1 MELNRNSLLPLY
13 YQLKE
18 ILKEELDIGK
28 YKPGDRIPSE
38 NELSKWL
45 GISRNTSKQA
55 IADLVSEGHLYRI
68 QGKGTYVS
76 EKQVFKAHAE
86 SFSFSAE
93 FKSDNAKLITR
104 VIFAEE
110 ILESQETIKF
120 LKLKESTKLFRIQ
133 RLRLLNNIPVALQT
147 SYIPQYF
154 CADLLSYD
162 LSHSSLIDIL
172 HENPNVSFEY
182 FTENLACGKADK
194 YEAEL
199 LKIKRG
205 DPIFFLTR
213 KTFTKKDEIIEVART
228 FMPGERCEFYFKHGE
243 QVRIDLK

>member
-1 MELNRNSLLPLY
+1 
-13 YQLKE
+13 
-18 ILKEELDIGK
+18 
-28 YKPGDRIPSE
+28 
-38 NELSKWL
+38 
-45 GISRNTSKQA
+45 
-55 IADLVSEGHLYRI
+55 
-68 QGKGTYVS
+68 
-76 EKQVFKAHAE
+76 
-86 SFSFSAE
+86 
-93 FKSDNAKLITR
+93 
-104 VIFAEE
+104 
-110 ILESQETIKF
+110 
-120 LKLKESTKLFRIQ
+120 
-133 RLRLLNNIPVALQT
+133 
-147 SYIPQYF
+147 
-154 CADLLSYD
+154 
-162 LSHSSLIDIL
+162 LIDIL